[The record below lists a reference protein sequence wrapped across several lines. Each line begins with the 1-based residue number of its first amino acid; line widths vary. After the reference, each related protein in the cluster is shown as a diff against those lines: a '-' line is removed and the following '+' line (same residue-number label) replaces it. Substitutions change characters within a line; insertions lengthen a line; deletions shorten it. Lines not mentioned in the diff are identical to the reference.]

1 MKDKVIYFLMKYRTP
16 IGYSIGYL
24 NILSGLVN
32 ILLGNVAVGLFWV
45 GIGAF
50 LVWDVKTY
58 K

>member
-1 MKDKVIYFLMKYRTP
+1 MKNKVTDFLWKYRSA

-32 ILLGNVAVGLFWV
+32 VLLGNVATGLFWV